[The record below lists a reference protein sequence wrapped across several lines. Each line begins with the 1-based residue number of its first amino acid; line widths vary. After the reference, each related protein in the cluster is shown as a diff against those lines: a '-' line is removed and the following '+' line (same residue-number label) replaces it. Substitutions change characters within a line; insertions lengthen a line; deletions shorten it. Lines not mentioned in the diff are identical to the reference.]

1 MVSIMIN
8 KIQEKW
14 ERRATVRSRP
24 RIVYDKNA
32 IGYYYPISRAPLAI
46 HPYISNKGQNAIEFL
61 LIQSLYKY
69 SNDIASIETRVVNET
84 ILNAISDKIEGIKF
98 SDEQKINLYTIM
110 VDEAYH
116 AYVAFDSIMQIKEET
131 KVTPLPLPQTIE
143 IEKAI
148 STIKNKLDIK
158 YHKAFEFICVCL
170 AENTLTKEI
179 VTMTDKE
186 ETHPY
191 FQRIIKDHLVDETRH
206 SGIFFKLLGD
216 VWSNLNNEYKE
227 KIGRVLAEFIE
238 LYLDLEVQVKFDKK
252 ILKSIGLTDQEI
264 QEAINDTYGGF
275 ELTKEHPMLNNILNI
290 LEKANVLDR
299 YTSKEFKQRNW
310 I

>member
-1 MVSIMIN
+1 MN
-8 KIQEKW
+8 LLQEKW

-24 RIVYDKNA
+24 RVVYDKVA
-32 IGYYYPISRAPLAI
+32 TGYYYPLSRAPLAI
-46 HPYISNKGQNAIEFL
+46 HPSVILKGEKAIEFL

-84 ILNAISDKIEGIKF
+84 ILKAISDKIEGVSF
-98 SDEQKINLYTIM
+98 DEEQKINLYTIM

-116 AYVAFDSIMQIKEET
+116 AYVAFDSIIQIKEET
-131 KVTPLPLPQTIE
+131 GINPLPLPQTIE

-148 STIKNKLDIK
+148 SAIKKKLDIK
-158 YHKAFEFICVCL
+158 YHSVFEFICVCL

-191 FQRIIKDHLVDETRH
+191 FQKIIKDHLLDETRH
-206 SGIFFKLLGD
+206 SGIFFKLLCY
-216 VWSNLNNEYKE
+216 VWSNLNEEFKQN
-227 KIGRVLAEFIE
+227 IGEVLAEFIE
-238 LYLDLEVQVKFDKK
+238 LYLDLDVQVEFDRK
-252 ILKSIGLTDQEI
+252 ILKSINLTDQEI
-264 QEAINDTYGGF
+264 EEAIKDTYASF
-275 ELTKEHPMLNNILNI
+275 KLNKEHPMLKNILTI
-290 LEKANVLDR
+290 LHKTEVIDD
-299 YTSKEFKQRNW
+299 YTSVGFKQRNW